1 MWRAVIRFVALFV
14 FTTVFVEANA
24 FAQLTKLNA
33 GYVGVTSDN
42 AAAFNGGRRRYACA
56 IKFAPI

>member
-1 MWRAVIRFVALFV
+1 VIRFVALFV